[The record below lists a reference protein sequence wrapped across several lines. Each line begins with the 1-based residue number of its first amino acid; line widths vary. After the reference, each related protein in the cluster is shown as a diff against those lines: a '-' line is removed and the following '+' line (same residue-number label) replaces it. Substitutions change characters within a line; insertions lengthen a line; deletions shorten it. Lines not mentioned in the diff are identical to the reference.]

1 MEARGIESSGSPS
14 MVPSSPVVVNRV
26 LTLVSDETDGVSI
39 RETGTMDSG
48 VTHSV
53 PLVAADGWDC
63 VARPQVMDTVNV
75 GPFRFRFDPS
85 SLDVYLPIAL
95 RLTVFDRLKLRV
107 SIYQVR
113 KDSVM
118 DDPSALYSVLFSV
131 QLPPGATVLLSP
143 HDLWHHPDFTNAY
156 SVHMQHASF
165 CPFRLRFSAN
175 PFIVLGS

>member
-1 MEARGIESSGSPS
+1 
-14 MVPSSPVVVNRV
+14 
-26 LTLVSDETDGVSI
+26 
-39 RETGTMDSG
+39 
-48 VTHSV
+48 
-53 PLVAADGWDC
+53 
-63 VARPQVMDTVNV
+63 MDTVNV

-95 RLTVFDRLKLRV
+95 RLTVFDRLKSRV

-113 KDSVM
+113 KDRVM
-118 DDPSALYSVLFSV
+118 VDPSALYSVLFSV

-165 CPFRLRFSAN
+165 CLFRLRFSAN